1 MPLRHFKE
9 TQNAGAIGAPLGGNR
24 ANPGK
29 HPRGNSGAISGAIG
43 PPPGGNWD
51 PQKTTVC
58 PAFIYRNVKILTSSN
73 IQHVDIIASTEND
86 PRPTQ
91 CQCQT

>member
-1 MPLRHFKE
+1 MPLRHLKE

-29 HPRGNSGAISGAIG
+29 HPRGNSGAIGGAIG

-51 PQKTTVC
+51 PPTCKGLQALFCYASGIGFKPTC
-58 PAFIYRNVKILTSSN
+58 PA
-73 IQHVDIIASTEND
+73 QGPIAPSLF
-86 PRPTQ
+86 PASQ
-91 CQCQT
+91 KGLC

>member
-29 HPRGNSGAISGAIG
+29 HPRGNSGAIGGAIG

-51 PQKTTVC
+51 PPRGKVYRRVPN
-58 PAFIYRNVKILTSSN
+58 PAPQDRS
-73 IQHVDIIASTEND
+73 HA
-86 PRPTQ
+86 
-91 CQCQT
+91 

>member
-29 HPRGNSGAISGAIG
+29 HPSGNSGAISWAIG
-43 PPPGGNWD
+43 APPGGNWD
-51 PQKTTVC
+51 PPIGARLSVFVPHTDSQRHKGV
-58 PAFIYRNVKILTSSN
+58 
-73 IQHVDIIASTEND
+73 
-86 PRPTQ
+86 
-91 CQCQT
+91 

>member
-43 PPPGGNWD
+43 APPGGNWD
-51 PQKTTVC
+51 PPNGFPPLLPLKSLYLSLKLIV
-58 PAFIYRNVKILTSSN
+58 L
-73 IQHVDIIASTEND
+73 
-86 PRPTQ
+86 
-91 CQCQT
+91 

>member
-1 MPLRHFKE
+1 MPLRHRKGP
-9 TQNAGAIGAPLGGNR
+9 QNAGAIGAPLGGNR

-51 PQKTTVC
+51 PPTTS
-58 PAFIYRNVKILTSSN
+58 TS
-73 IQHVDIIASTEND
+73 ND
-86 PRPTQ
+86 MHKGNK
-91 CQCQT
+91 

>member
-1 MPLRHFKE
+1 MQSGNDLRGGSLMPLRHFKE

-29 HPRGNSGAISGAIG
+29 HPRGNSGAIGGAIG

-51 PQKTTVC
+51 PPISRSIVQVVVT
-58 PAFIYRNVKILTSSN
+58 
-73 IQHVDIIASTEND
+73 
-86 PRPTQ
+86 
-91 CQCQT
+91 

>member
-43 PPPGGNWD
+43 VPPGGNWD
-51 PQKTTVC
+51 PPT
-58 PAFIYRNVKILTSSN
+58 L
-73 IQHVDIIASTEND
+73 ASTQHIVG
-86 PRPTQ
+86 TQ
-91 CQCQT
+91 

>member
-1 MPLRHFKE
+1 MQSGNDLRGGSLMPLRHLKE

-29 HPRGNSGAISGAIG
+29 HPRGNSGAIGGAIG

-51 PQKTTVC
+51 PPT
-58 PAFIYRNVKILTSSN
+58 L
-73 IQHVDIIASTEND
+73 ASTQHIVG
-86 PRPTQ
+86 TQ
-91 CQCQT
+91 

>member
-43 PPPGGNWD
+43 APPGGNWD
-51 PQKTTVC
+51 PPT
-58 PAFIYRNVKILTSSN
+58 AL
-73 IQHVDIIASTEND
+73 IAGMMVLE
-86 PRPTQ
+86 
-91 CQCQT
+91 

>member
-1 MPLRHFKE
+1 MPLRHFRE

-43 PPPGGNWD
+43 PPPGGQLGPPQFSQYLHQWD
-51 PQKTTVC
+51 C
-58 PAFIYRNVKILTSSN
+58 LSSSRAELPEGL
-73 IQHVDIIASTEND
+73 QALASTQH
-86 PRPTQ
+86 TVGIQ
-91 CQCQT
+91 

>member
-9 TQNAGAIGAPLGGNR
+9 TQNAGALGAPLGGNR

-43 PPPGGNWD
+43 APPGGNWD
-51 PQKTTVC
+51 PPSHELSPKL
-58 PAFIYRNVKILTSSN
+58 PHFI
-73 IQHVDIIASTEND
+73 ENGGVGKM
-86 PRPTQ
+86 RA
-91 CQCQT
+91 

>member
-29 HPRGNSGAISGAIG
+29 HPRGNSGAIGGAIG

-51 PQKTTVC
+51 PPKGVHYAEVGRRYA
-58 PAFIYRNVKILTSSN
+58 PKLLLVLLVR
-73 IQHVDIIASTEND
+73 
-86 PRPTQ
+86 
-91 CQCQT
+91 